1 MSRSYKAPMM
11 SRAESR
17 ESMNLVAAVAL
28 ALKQAE
34 KQQRTVYVVSDE
46 SGYRTQLF
54 VPSDLESLV
63 RIIYFGR
70 KEHD

>member
-1 MSRSYKAPMM
+1 MM

>member
-1 MSRSYKAPMM
+1 MM

-34 KQQRTVYVVSDE
+34 NQQRTVYVVSDE

-63 RIIYFGR
+63 RIIYFER

>member
-1 MSRSYKAPMM
+1 MM

-17 ESMNLVAAVAL
+17 ESMNLEEAVAL

-63 RIIYFGR
+63 RIIYFER

>member
-1 MSRSYKAPMM
+1 MM

-34 KQQRTVYVVSDE
+34 NQQRTVYVVSDE

-63 RIIYFGR
+63 RIIYCER

>member
-1 MSRSYKAPMM
+1 
-11 SRAESR
+11 
-17 ESMNLVAAVAL
+17 MNLVAAVAL

-63 RIIYFGR
+63 RIIYFER